1 PGPEADLEL
10 RAGLEKEAEEK
21 GTEALHARLKEVDPP
36 SAERIHATDLRRLV
50 RALEVHAITGRPLS
64 EQQTQWTDLEPR
76 HPHRIV
82 ALRRPRA
89 DLHDRIAR
97 RVAAMADEG
106 FVEEVRRL
114 VESPKGLGRTA
125 SQAIGY
131 REIAAWIRGEFP
143 DLESAL
149 EKTRTR
155 TNRLARMQET
165 WLRRFPGVRFLD
177 VTKDEATNSIANRA
191 HELFVD
197 GAPAG

>member
-1 PGPEADLEL
+1 
-10 RAGLEKEAEEK
+10 
-21 GTEALHARLKEVDPP
+21 
-36 SAERIHATDLRRLV
+36 
-50 RALEVHAITGRPLS
+50 LS